1 MLKTE
6 SGASFSSW
14 QGLRWWPS
22 IRPGLKRSP
31 IRKQSVIMMWYM
43 TKCYPHRVISPL
55 CRFIYRWTTEVKQR
69 CWLTCALQAL
79 SKKIFWFTII
89 KSWPIPISFYD
100 ATDVGIIFEMY
111 FCPVKI
117 LNCTIVFFFYMKILL
132 NVKCMIKNIFWN
144 TYVCTCIY
152 ILMNASARSVFL
164 PFFYTPYW
172 IDATCAYTETNGIKT
187 PVWLFLFYNMV
198 VNIPKVM
205 AYQQKKSAQFFLLL
219 WYKNLCICNVQ

>member
-1 MLKTE
+1 ME
-6 SGASFSSW
+6 
-14 QGLRWWPS
+14 
-22 IRPGLKRSP
+22 
-31 IRKQSVIMMWYM
+31 
-43 TKCYPHRVISPL
+43 
-55 CRFIYRWTTEVKQR
+55 QR
-69 CWLTCALQAL
+69 CCLTCALQAL

-89 KSWPIPISFYD
+89 KSWPIPTSSYD

-117 LNCTIVFFFYMKILL
+117 LNCTIVFFSYIKILS
-132 NVKCMIKNIFWN
+132 IKGKVHVQEYFWN

-172 IDATCAYTETNGIKT
+172 IDATCTCAYTKINGIKT
-187 PVWLFLFYNMV
+187 PVWVFLFYNMV

-205 AYQQKKSAQFFLLL
+205 AYQQKSAQFFLLL
-219 WYKNLCICNVQ
+219 WCKNLCICNVQ